1 MHFLHLF
8 IAFTLGWLAAS
19 FVAQI
24 TGYNVAAYFFKGEK
38 YVEEEA
44 KADISTIENWRKK
57 L

>member
-38 YVEEEA
+38 YVEDEA
-44 KADISTIENWRKK
+44 QAIRKK